1 MQFRD
6 KKNYAIFNDIIKK
19 RSNNQS
25 CGNYCLDPCMLV
37 MNISE
42 GCNLTCPYCF
52 AKAGK
57 YSHEKPLWM
66 TEDVAYRSTE
76 IAIHDYPNIAN
87 IKLFGGEPFMNVR
100 AIRGVVRAVE
110 ESGRKITVGCVTNM
124 TIYSPVLVDL
134 IRRVNM
140 RITFSVDG
148 PQEIHDISRRYTNG
162 RGSFAV
168 IERNVSKYREQG
180 INPRAVEC
188 VYTPLHYQSGLSME
202 ELVDCL
208 AQHFCVEQVILTPMR
223 GGFTSSQRLQ
233 EQEFANIVRNEIQE
247 LFRHCVTSDDPV
259 KQGCIHDAMRIL
271 FAPNDSHLWCGLGQD
286 MVTVAADGTVYP
298 CYTLLSNRE
307 QWRMADSI
315 DALNQTKVPHHIIE
329 KLVGASPLLTRQCD
343 SCVLRTVCRGC
354 PGGSEATGG
363 EYTGVSPVSCAYA
376 IGAVEGL
383 IEGWRD
389 KLSAV
394 A

>member
-1 MQFRD
+1 MRFRNE
-6 KKNYAIFNDIIKK
+6 KNYDVFKEIISK
-19 RSNNQS
+19 RQSTEPSNS
-25 CGNYCLDPCMLV
+25 YCLNPKQLV
-37 MNISE
+37 LNISE

-52 AKAGK
+52 ANAGQ
-57 YSHEKPLWM
+57 YSSKKSIWM
-66 TEDVAYRSTE
+66 SEEVAYSSTS
-76 IAIHDYPNIAN
+76 AALAKWSNIGF

-100 AIRGVVRAVE
+100 AIRGVVQAIEDSDREIV
-110 ESGRKITVGCVTNM
+110 VGCVTNM
-124 TIYSPVLVDL
+124 TIFSPMLIDL
-134 IRRVNM
+134 IKSFNL

-148 PQEIHDISRRYTNG
+148 PREIHDASRRYVNG
-162 RGSFAV
+162 RGSFDI
-168 IERNVSKYREQG
+168 IERNLKKYREYG
-180 INPRAVEC
+180 VKPVAVEC
-188 VYTPLHYQSGLSME
+188 VYTPLHHQFGLTME
-202 ELVDCL
+202 KLVDYL
-208 AQHFCVEQVILTPMR
+208 ANRFSVNQVILTPMR
-223 GGFTSSQRLQ
+223 GGFTA
-233 EQEFANIVRNEIQE
+233 EQSKEEHDFACLVRDETQVF
-247 LFRHCVTSDDPV
+247 FRDSVLSDDPV
-259 KQGCIHDAMRIL
+259 RLNCIHDMMEAL
-271 FAPNDSHLWCGLGQD
+271 FAPSDSHLWCGLGQD